1 MGEFI
6 FESNQQVELT
16 LSDLQ
21 RRIDDLRGYL

>member
-1 MGEFI
+1 MGEFV

-16 LSDLQ
+16 LSNLH